1 MKRYHVYILASFHR
15 VLYIGITAD
24 LEKRLAYHRALANPN
39 SFSARYAVTRL
50 VHVEEFTNP
59 DDAIAR
65 EKQLKGWLRAK
76 KVADREDKSRLG
88 GSGSRP
94 HRSFAALRRLR
105 MT

>member
-39 SFSARYAVTRL
+39 SFTARYGVTRL

-76 KVADREDKSRLG
+76 KVALIEKTNPDWEDLAPAHTDPSPRFA
-88 GSGSRP
+88 GSG
-94 HRSFAALRRLR
+94 
-105 MT
+105 